1 VSKVRWGKC
10 SSEPF
15 ALRSGT
21 RQGGIFSPILFSI
34 FIDEILCKLEQSNCG
49 CYINNTCFN
58 SMLYADDLLLLSL
71 SIHDMLAM
79 LAICQEELEA
89 VDMKLNID
97 KSSAIRV
104 RGGWNRP
111 IPPKYWQ

>member
-1 VSKVRWGKC
+1 
-10 SSEPF
+10 
-15 ALRSGT
+15 
-21 RQGGIFSPILFSI
+21 
-34 FIDEILCKLEQSNCG
+34 
-49 CYINNTCFN
+49 
-58 SMLYADDLLLLSL
+58 
-71 SIHDMLAM
+71 MLAM